1 MPSYQYD
8 PQGSFRGWL
17 RRLCHHR
24 AINLYHECRDN
35 RCFSLGED
43 DLIDARLDE
52 PRASSISTTSS
63 PARSRLLEE
72 ALEVQKEI
80 RRKVKPSRWEAFWRV
95 VIEGESMSEV
105 AAALGLKYATA
116 YAGVNHVARLLRQE
130 GRRRR
135 AGLGCLMGPI
145 READAHV
152 CSVTLPTLGGTR
164 RHRHGYRIVPTRIGR
179 PHRSVHEVPGRA
191 RRRVDQGLDT
201 ATGPAMSLPDHAPR
215 IPGYTIERELGR
227 GGMGIVYLANCDR
240 PRRRVALKLLPGG
253 RRASSRERRQW
264 LREAEEASL
273 VRHSHVVTLYD
284 VGEADDWF
292 FLVLE
297 YIPGGTLADRLSN
310 PLLPA
315 DAAALIETVARA
327 VHCVHLHGQLHLD
340 LKPSNILLDGDAGA
354 GWEALV
360 PKVSDFGIARS
371 GESTATSTVE
381 PVARRNSTVHGAGA
395 DHQLAWKTVA
405 QRRHSRLG
413 SDPLSC
419 VNRTPAIPGSDSPR
433 HARAGPQ

>member
-1 MPSYQYD
+1 MSVA
-8 PQGSFRGWL
+8 S
-17 RRLCHHR
+17 LCPPWEELAGIGADTGTCPPELAAH
-24 AINLYHECRDN
+24 IDQCMKCRDV
-35 RCFSLGED
+35 L
-43 DLIDARLDE
+43 
-52 PRASSISTTSS
+52 
-63 PARSRLLEE
+63 
-72 ALEVQKEI
+72 
-80 RRKVKPSRWEAFWRV
+80 
-95 VIEGESMSEV
+95 
-105 AAALGLKYATA
+105 
-116 YAGVNHVARLLRQE
+116 
-130 GRRRR
+130 
-135 AGLGCLMGPI
+135 
-145 READAHV
+145 
-152 CSVTLPTLGGTR
+152 
-164 RHRHGYRIVPTRIGR
+164 
-179 PHRSVHEVPGRA
+179 

-201 ATGPAMSLPDHAPR
+201 ATGPAMSLPDQAPR

-273 VRHSHVVTLYD
+273 VRHAHVVTLYD

-340 LKPSNILLDGDAGA
+340 LKPSNILLDGDARA

-371 GESTATSTVE
+371 GEPTATSTVE
-381 PVARRNSTVHGAGA
+381 PVRGGTPPYMAPEQITSSRGKLSPGA
-395 DHQLAWKTVA
+395 DIHALGAILYHALTGRPPYQGATVLDTLEQVRNNPPVPPRRLIPQIPRDLETIVLKCLEKKTSARYVSADALANDLRSWLEGRPISARPV
-405 QRRHSRLG
+405 SLPERLG
-413 SDPLSC
+413 RWC
-419 VNRTPAIPGSDSPR
+419 RRRPALAALATSLTLTILIGFPSVVLLWR
-433 HARAGPQ
+433 HAEQQRTRAENEGIHRTSLPAAIGSGRTVY